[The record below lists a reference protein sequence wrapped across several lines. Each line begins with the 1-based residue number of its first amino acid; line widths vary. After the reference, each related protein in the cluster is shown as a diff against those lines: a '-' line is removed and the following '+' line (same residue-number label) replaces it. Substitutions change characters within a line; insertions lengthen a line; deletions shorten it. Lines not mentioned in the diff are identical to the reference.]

1 MKKLLSDADAD
12 VREHGIGREEAIG
25 MLGRL
30 QTTLHKYD
38 TSRRGPNIKHI
49 VLWAGTNDVLNF
61 MSSAEDIIQG
71 LVTLIEAC
79 GSHRLVRVYTLHATN
94 LEAGSDRIKSIL
106 YSFFYWYIFFY
117 TSHTFRSSITIITS
131 PSTQRSGKLAQLF
144 IRSPW

>member
-1 MKKLLSDADAD
+1 MPAWRTVFISKDKRINTGKQLKKLLSDADAD

-79 GSHRLVRVYTLHATN
+79 GSHRLVHVCTWQEVT
-94 LEAGSDRIKSIL
+94 E
-106 YSFFYWYIFFY
+106 
-117 TSHTFRSSITIITS
+117 
-131 PSTQRSGKLAQLF
+131 
-144 IRSPW
+144 